1 MVAGLERFREHFRGL
16 ERAFVIIGGAA
27 CDAWMSRNG
36 LPFRKTKDLDI
47 VLVIEA
53 LDPAFIGRF
62 REFVQAGRY
71 EIRQRQETGR
81 REFYRFVKPKAPA
94 FPFMLELFSRAPA
107 GLELVPGQEVAPVA
121 VEDAVA
127 SLSAILMDEGY
138 YDLVQATR
146 YDADGIPMVGVA
158 GLIPLKARAW
168 LDLHKRRI
176 DGGTADDDDVR
187 KHRNDV
193 FRLALTLPG
202 TGGPVVADGILASLR
217 AFLAAFPEDASEWVA
232 IDQALRGTVRSPPS
246 PAELRQAISTYFR
259 LG

>member
-1 MVAGLERFREHFRGL
+1 MVAGLERFREHFRGF

-53 LDPAFIGRF
+53 LDPAFVGRF
-62 REFVQAGRY
+62 RVFVRAGRY
-71 EIRQRQETGR
+71 EVRQRQETGR
-81 REFYRFVKPKAPA
+81 REFYRFVKPQEQG

-107 GLELVPGQEVAPVA
+107 GLELDPGQEVAPVA
-121 VEDAVA
+121 VEEAVA

-168 LDLHKRRI
+168 LDLQKRKA
-176 DGGTADDDDVR
+176 DGAVVDEDDIR

-193 FRLALTLPG
+193 FRLALTLPAS
-202 TGGPVVADGILASLR
+202 GGPAIADGILSSLR
-217 AFLAAFPEDASEWVA
+217 NFLAEFPEDAPEWAA
-232 IDQALRGTVRSPPS
+232 IDQALRGTVRNPPS
-246 PAELRQAISTYFR
+246 PTELRAAIATFFR